1 MNKMELQL
9 QTITD
14 SPPVGKTDVSET
26 VFGRDYNEALIH
38 QVVTAYMAAGRSG
51 TKAQKTRSEVRGG
64 GKKPWNQ
71 KGGGRARAGTSRGP
85 LWRSGGQT
93 FAAKPRDFS
102 KKVNRKMY
110 RGAMRSIL
118 SELVRLNRLVVVEN
132 FDIESPRTKLVVDSL
147 RNLGLDE
154 ALIVCSEPSE
164 NLIYA
169 FRNIP
174 NVGLI
179 EASTID
185 PVALVTF
192 KNIVVTRQALS
203 EIESM
208 LK

>member
-1 MNKMELQL
+1 MELQL
-9 QTITD
+9 QTIT
-14 SPPVGKTDVSET
+14 SSSPVGQTEISEM
-26 VFGRDYNEALIH
+26 VFGKEYNEALIH

-93 FAAKPRDFS
+93 FAAKPRDYS
-102 KKVNRKMY
+102 EKVNRKMY

-118 SELVRLNRLVVVEN
+118 SELVRKNRLVVVEN
-132 FDIESPRTKLVVDSL
+132 FEIESPKTKLVIDSL
-147 RNLGLDE
+147 KNLGLDE
-154 ALIVCSEPSE
+154 ALIICSEPSE

-192 KNIVVTRQALS
+192 KNVVVTRQALTD
-203 EIESM
+203 IESM

>member
-1 MNKMELQL
+1 
-9 QTITD
+9 
-14 SPPVGKTDVSET
+14 
-26 VFGRDYNEALIH
+26 
-38 QVVTAYMAAGRSG
+38 
-51 TKAQKTRSEVRGG
+51 
-64 GKKPWNQ
+64 
-71 KGGGRARAGTSRGP
+71 
-85 LWRSGGQT
+85 
-93 FAAKPRDFS
+93 
-102 KKVNRKMY
+102 MY
-110 RGAMRSIL
+110 IRQD
-118 SELVRLNRLVVVEN
+118 LVRLNRLVVVEN
-132 FDIESPRTKLVVDSL
+132 FDIESPSTKFVVDSL
-147 RNLGLDE
+147 KNLGLDE

-192 KNIVVTRQALS
+192 KNIVLTRQALS

>member
-1 MNKMELQL
+1 
-9 QTITD
+9 
-14 SPPVGKTDVSET
+14 
-26 VFGRDYNEALIH
+26 
-38 QVVTAYMAAGRSG
+38 
-51 TKAQKTRSEVRGG
+51 
-64 GKKPWNQ
+64 
-71 KGGGRARAGTSRGP
+71 
-85 LWRSGGQT
+85 
-93 FAAKPRDFS
+93 
-102 KKVNRKMY
+102 MY

-132 FDIESPRTKLVVDSL
+132 FDIDSPKTKLVIDSL

-192 KNIVVTRQALS
+192 KNVVVTRQALS